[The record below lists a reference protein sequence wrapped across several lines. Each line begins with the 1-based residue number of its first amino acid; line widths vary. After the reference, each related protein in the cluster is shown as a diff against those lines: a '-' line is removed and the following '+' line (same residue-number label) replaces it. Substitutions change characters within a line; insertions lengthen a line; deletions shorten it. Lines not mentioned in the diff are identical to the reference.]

1 MSNLY
6 GDSIFESLEINYN
19 MLIES
24 SKIFLEADDSI
35 MLSEADSNGSS
46 FKDKLLHILDTII
59 TKLKKFLDWI
69 KIKVRQFLKTMATK
83 FKALDL
89 KRKLAAAKAR
99 VRARNE
105 AADDLPEKLDQFLKT
120 RVDIYRIPESTNTM
134 VKKVYNI
141 NSINIEQNEDGDY
154 ILTIPGKGIKSE
166 FIECFKNTV
175 EVFIDKY
182 QVYVLSLQQ
191 VADKLINSA
200 TTLEAKLAYLKQ
212 KYKDIKN
219 MEAIESLNA
228 LKATINEEDSLT
240 SDIGKVNTLI
250 KNHTSAINAVTESIN
265 RMMTISNGI
274 EHSLAT
280 L

>member
-1 MSNLY
+1 MGNLY

-35 MLSEADSNGSS
+35 ILSEADNNGSS

-59 TKLKKFLDWI
+59 TKLKEFLDWI
-69 KIKVRQFLKTMATK
+69 KTKVKQFLRTMATK

-89 KRKLAAAKAR
+89 KKKLAAAKAR
-99 VRARNE
+99 LRPKNE
-105 AADDLPEKLDQFLKT
+105 AVDDLPEKLEAFLRTK
-120 RVDIYRIPESTNTM
+120 VDIYRIPESTSTT

-141 NSINIEQNEDGDY
+141 NSINIEQNEEGNY
-154 ILTIPGKGIKSE
+154 ILTIPGKGIKAE
-166 FIECFKNTV
+166 FIECFKNSV

-182 QVYVLSLQQ
+182 QLYVLSLQQ
-191 VADKLINSA
+191 VADKLTNSA
-200 TTLEAKLAYLKQ
+200 TTLEAKLAYMKQ

-219 MEAIESLNA
+219 MESIESLNS
-228 LKATINEEDSLT
+228 LKATMNEEDSLT
-240 SDIGKVNTLI
+240 NDIAKVNTLI

-265 RMMTISNGI
+265 KMMTISHGI
-274 EHSLAT
+274 EHQLAT

>member
-1 MSNLY
+1 MGNLY

-35 MLSEADSNGSS
+35 ILSEADGSSS

-59 TKLKKFLDWI
+59 TKLKEFLDWI
-69 KIKVRQFLKTMATK
+69 KTKVKQFLRTMATK

-99 VRARNE
+99 LRAKNE
-105 AADDLPEKLDQFLKT
+105 AVDDLPEKLEAFLRTK
-120 RVDIYRIPESTNTM
+120 VDIYRIPESTNTT

-141 NSINIEQNEDGDY
+141 NSINIEQNEEGNY
-154 ILTIPGKGIKSE
+154 ILTIPGKGIKAE
-166 FIECFKNTV
+166 FIECFKNSV

-182 QVYVLSLQQ
+182 QLYVLSLQQ
-191 VADKLINSA
+191 VADKLTNSA
-200 TTLEAKLAYLKQ
+200 TTLETKLAYMKQ

-219 MEAIESLNA
+219 MEAVESLNA
-228 LKATINEEDSLT
+228 LKASMNEEDSLT
-240 SDIGKVNTLI
+240 NDISKVNILI

-265 RMMTISNGI
+265 KMMTISNGI
-274 EHSLAT
+274 EHQLAA